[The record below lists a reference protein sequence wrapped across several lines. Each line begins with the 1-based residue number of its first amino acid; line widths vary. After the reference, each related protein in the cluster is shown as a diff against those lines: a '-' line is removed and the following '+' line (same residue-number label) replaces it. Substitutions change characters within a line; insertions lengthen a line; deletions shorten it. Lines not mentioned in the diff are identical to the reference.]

1 MISERGPVGS
11 VFLRY
16 ARRSQIPIR
25 APTPPPPTR
34 RAGELT
40 SLSHLEVARHVPVA
54 LSVVVPVGGLGP
66 CHAQA
71 ALRLDF
77 DSSRLAEMVR
87 LCERRDPP
95 AATPTSKAG
104 AWRRLAQ
111 LSRRE
116 ARMQRRISA
125 GHADRRTTRPRR
137 ASAKVRLREPTV
149 EVIGEVAGS
158 SVAARGGLAD
168 HLGRA
173 FVLRARRNGTVRP
186 RGARGEWSSLARGSE
201 ILRVRN

>member
-66 CHAQA
+66 CHAHA

-87 LCERRDPP
+87 PHGASAAPP
-95 AATPTSKAG
+95 HCSRAKAG

-116 ARMQRRISA
+116 ARMQS
-125 GHADRRTTRPRR
+125 
-137 ASAKVRLREPTV
+137 
-149 EVIGEVAGS
+149 
-158 SVAARGGLAD
+158 
-168 HLGRA
+168 
-173 FVLRARRNGTVRP
+173 
-186 RGARGEWSSLARGSE
+186 
-201 ILRVRN
+201 